1 MTNPVPKLRYIINL
15 LLTPGVDFKAKNLEY
30 DTHKFISK
38 EDIETYLDEKFLEA
52 KHSKIIKKFD
62 DENTTII
69 FHWIDNERTG
79 ITLKISDTLKM
90 TISTIHY
97 LLQMEE
103 DLILY
108 KDKT

>member
-1 MTNPVPKLRYIINL
+1 MTNPTPKLRYLINL
-15 LLTPGVDFKAKNLEY
+15 LLTPGMDFKAINLEY
-30 DTHKFISK
+30 DTHTFITK
-38 EDIETYLDEKFLEA
+38 EDIETYLGEKFIEA
-52 KHSKIIKKFD
+52 NHSKIIKRF

-69 FHWIDNERTG
+69 FHWINNERTG
-79 ITLKISDTLKM
+79 ITLKILDTLKM
-90 TISTIHY
+90 TVSTIHY

>member
-1 MTNPVPKLRYIINL
+1 MTNPIPKLRYLINL
-15 LLTPGVDFKAKNLEY
+15 LLTPGMDFKATNLEY

-52 KHSKIIKKFD
+52 KHSKIIKQFD
-62 DENTTII
+62 NGNVIVI
-69 FHWIDNERTG
+69 FHWIDNERTV
-79 ITLKISDTLKM
+79 ITLKILDTLKI
-90 TISTIHY
+90 TVSTIHY
-97 LLQMEE
+97 LLQMEK

>member
-1 MTNPVPKLRYIINL
+1 MTNPVPKLRYLINL
-15 LLTPGVDFKAKNLEY
+15 LLTPGVDFKATNLEY
-30 DTHKFISK
+30 DTHEFITK
-38 EDIETYLDEKFLEA
+38 EDIETYLGEKFIEA
-52 KHSKIIKKFD
+52 GHSRIIKKKFD

-69 FHWIDNERTG
+69 FHWIDNRRTG

-108 KDKT
+108 KK

>member
-1 MTNPVPKLRYIINL
+1 MTNPVPKLRYLINL
-15 LLTPGVDFKAKNLEY
+15 LLTPGMDFKATNLEY
-30 DTHKFISK
+30 DTYQFITK
-38 EDIETYLDEKFLEA
+38 EDIETYLGEKFIEA
-52 KHSKIIKKFD
+52 NHSKIIKKFD

-69 FHWIDNERTG
+69 FHWIDNRRTG

>member
-1 MTNPVPKLRYIINL
+1 MTNPVPKLRYLINL
-15 LLTPGVDFKAKNLEY
+15 LLTPGMDFKAINLEY
-30 DTHKFISK
+30 DTHAFITK
-38 EDIETYLDEKFLEA
+38 EDIETYIGEKFIEA
-52 KHSKIIKKFD
+52 GHSKIIKRF

-69 FHWIDNERTG
+69 FHWINNERTG

-90 TISTIHY
+90 TVSTIHY

>member
-1 MTNPVPKLRYIINL
+1 MTNPVPKLRYLINL
-15 LLTPGVDFKAKNLEY
+15 LLTPGMDFKATNLEY
-30 DTHKFISK
+30 DTHEFITK
-38 EDIETYLDEKFLEA
+38 ENIETYLGEKFIEA
-52 KHSKIIKKFD
+52 GHSKIIKKFD

-69 FHWIDNERTG
+69 FHWIDNRRTG

-90 TISTIHY
+90 TVSTIHY

-108 KDKT
+108 KDET